1 MVYWKKHKFTFA
13 CDTLYLLVQDPL
25 ISTSLPVIDLIDA
38 IAPGTVKWDMVKR
51 PEKGVLDEANKHNN
65 AK

>member
-1 MVYWKKHKFTFA
+1 MTSFTCF
-13 CDTLYLLVQDPL
+13 VQDKL
-25 ISTSLPVIDLIDA
+25 ISTSLPVIDLIDV

-51 PEKGVLDEANKHNN
+51 AERGVLKEDDKLNN